1 MRWGKGKVKEQGAR
15 EKNGFRVTVS
25 GFRGK
30 QRVKM
35 TSILDALNDE
45 RLGGGTCQASS
56 SCWMVAMGRNSRR

>member
-1 MRWGKGKVKEQGAR
+1 MGWGEEQGAR

-45 RLGGGTCQASS
+45 SLGGGTCQALS
-56 SCWMVAMGRNSRR
+56 SC

>member
-1 MRWGKGKVKEQGAR
+1 MGWGKGQGPRSKEQGAR

-45 RLGGGTCQASS
+45 SLGGGTC
-56 SCWMVAMGRNSRR
+56 